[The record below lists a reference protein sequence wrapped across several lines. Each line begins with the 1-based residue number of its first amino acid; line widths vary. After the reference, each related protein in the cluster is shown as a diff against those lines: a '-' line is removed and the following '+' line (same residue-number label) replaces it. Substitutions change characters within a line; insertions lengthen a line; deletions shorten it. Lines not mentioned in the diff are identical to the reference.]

1 MVLVNLAFHIQK
13 DFSEN
18 YLQFGHAP
26 SETFTSPFVGW
37 GSSKNIGVKGRQ
49 ILAYPG
55 RPCVSGPRWV
65 KILYISS
72 DTSVFEVVLLV
83 RG

>member
-1 MVLVNLAFHIQK
+1 MLVNLALYIRK
-13 DFSEN
+13 NFSEN

-26 SETFTSPFVGW
+26 SESSTSPSVGW
-37 GSSKNIGVKGRQ
+37 ESLKDIGVKGRQ

-55 RPCVSGPRWV
+55 RPRISGRRWV
-65 KILYISS
+65 NILYISS
-72 DTSVFEVVLLV
+72 DTSVSEVVLLV